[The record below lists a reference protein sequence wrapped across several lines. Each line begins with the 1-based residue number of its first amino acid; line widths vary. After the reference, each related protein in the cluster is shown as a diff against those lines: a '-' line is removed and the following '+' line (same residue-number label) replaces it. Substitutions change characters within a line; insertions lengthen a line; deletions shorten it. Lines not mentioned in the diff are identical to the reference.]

1 MITVGLIQLV
11 ILVFALMRS
20 KGLAVMLGPEG
31 VGIIGAMD
39 QLVITL
45 TQLSAFG
52 IPFTAM
58 KFMSA
63 AHSTDQ
69 QAFRRCF
76 AAFGRIMLALSV
88 VVTGLGVAVALLAPG
103 LLSGFADYRDVVMVA
118 LLSVPPTMMTI
129 LLAHTLAA
137 AQMPRSAAL
146 YNLAFAASIAVAG
159 LVGAWLDGIRGFYIG
174 AAVAGGLII
183 VAVMIWMARRMDL
196 SVLRRGVSIRR
207 ELTARPNVVS
217 TAFSATLALVAFSG
231 TMLIVRYAVIDALGE
246 ATTGLLQAALS
257 LALSV
262 GSILAAMNGLYFAP
276 SLNRTDPDVVKFRKA
291 TRFGSRVALLLVAG
305 AVPGALL
312 PALGLT
318 ILFTTA
324 FVPAAMALVLC
335 LIWQCSF
342 QLKTVYLQLL
352 IGIERPLTAA
362 LASVISMA
370 VTSALVFGLVGRWGV
385 LAAPVALIAG
395 EAASIL
401 FMVLRLVRISG
412 MPVPWAVSARFLWA
426 AGAIGGAGLLFDP
439 QVILPGPA
447 DFALRLGYGVVV
459 LLITW
464 MTMPAGL
471 TLADSI
477 ERLRP
482 RLPGRLGGR
491 P

>member
-11 ILVFALMRS
+11 ILVFALLRA

-45 TQLSAFG
+45 TQISAFG

-69 QAFRRCF
+69 EGFRSCF
-76 AAFGRIMLALSV
+76 AAFGRIMLGLSV
-88 VVTGLGVAVALLAPG
+88 VVSLLGIAVTLLAPD
-103 LLSGFADYRDVVMVA
+103 LLSGLAEYSNIVLVA
-118 LLSVPPTMMTI
+118 MLSVPPTMMTI

-146 YNLAFAASIAVAG
+146 YNLAFAASVAMTG
-159 LVGAWLDGIRGFYIG
+159 LVGAKLDGIRGFYIG
-174 AAVAGGLII
+174 AAGAGGLTIL
-183 VAVMIWMARRMDL
+183 VVMIWMTRRMDL
-196 SVLRRGVSIRR
+196 SVLRPGVSIRH
-207 ELTARPNVVS
+207 ELTLRPNVVS
-217 TAFSATLALVAFSG
+217 TAVSASLALATFSG
-231 TMLIVRYAVIDALGE
+231 TMLIVRYAVLDALGVT
-246 ATTGLLQAALS
+246 TTGLLQAALS

-276 SLNRTDPDVVKFRKA
+276 SLNRTDPDAVKFRKA

-312 PALGLT
+312 PALGLS
-318 ILFTTA
+318 ILFTSA
-324 FVPAAMALVLC
+324 FVPAAMTLILC

-352 IGIERPLTAA
+352 IGIERPLAA
-362 LASVISMA
+362 GMASVISMA
-370 VTSALVFGLVGRWGV
+370 VTSALVFGLVGSWGV
-385 LAAPVALIAG
+385 LAAPAALIAG
-395 EAASIL
+395 EAVAIV
-401 FMVLRLVRISG
+401 FMVLRLVRMSA

-426 AGAIGGAGLLFDP
+426 AAAIGGAGLLFDP

-447 DFALRLGYGVVV
+447 DFALRLGYAVGV

-471 TLADSI
+471 TLVDSV